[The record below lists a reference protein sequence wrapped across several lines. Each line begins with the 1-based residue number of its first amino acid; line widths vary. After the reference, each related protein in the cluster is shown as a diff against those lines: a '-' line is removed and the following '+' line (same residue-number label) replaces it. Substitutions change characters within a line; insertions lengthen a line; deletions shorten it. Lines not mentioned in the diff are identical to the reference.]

1 MSGSIFRSAHMLLAC
16 LLHPLQRRYFALHA
30 RRTAVGDSR
39 RSALPAELLFPY
51 KLMTALAANKLRD
64 SGNRAHI
71 DALRG
76 RALAGGSLKQSRETR
91 FQFLEGLKHGRAFG
105 LLRFLPGALRI
116 PRKGFGYE
124 TRHKLAGVDIVFGE
138 RIGLREVKLQRAG
151 DSPIVVYGDRNP

>member
-39 RSALPAELLFPY
+39 RSALPAELFFPY
-51 KLMTALAANKLRD
+51 KFMTALAAKRD

-91 FQFLEGLKHGRAFG
+91 FQFLEGFKHGRAFG

-116 PRKGFGYE
+116 SRKGF
-124 TRHKLAGVDIVFGE
+124 
-138 RIGLREVKLQRAG
+138 
-151 DSPIVVYGDRNP
+151 